1 MSLDLS
7 DRERKTILTLILT
20 TKIVDFG
27 VKRFHLVREDSLRCF
42 CALKLLRKLYLS
54 LGKSL
59 FVG

>member
-7 DRERKTILTLILT
+7 DRERKTILT

-27 VKRFHLVREDSLRCF
+27 VKRFHLVTEDSLRCF
-42 CALKLLRKLYLS
+42 CTLKLLRKLYLS